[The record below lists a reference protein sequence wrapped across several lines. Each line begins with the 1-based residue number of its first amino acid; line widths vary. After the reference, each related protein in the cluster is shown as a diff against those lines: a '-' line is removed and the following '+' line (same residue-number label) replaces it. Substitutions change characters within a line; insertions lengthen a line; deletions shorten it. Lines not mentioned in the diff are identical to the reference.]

1 MYKTMSSNPHLDKV
15 IKSYIA
21 ANKELNE
28 LLNSSSPSLDKLNR
42 MQELH
47 KVIANYMADTEK
59 AIQQNKEDMKKGKKG
74 FWPFSR
80 KGGSRK
86 TSKTKRNRKY

>member
-1 MYKTMSSNPHLDKV
+1 MSSNPHLDKV
-15 IKSYIA
+15 IKSYVA

-28 LLNSSSPSLDKLNR
+28 LLNSSSPSLEKLNR

-47 KVIANYMADTEK
+47 KVISNYMADTDK

-86 TSKTKRNRKY
+86 SRKTSKTKRNRKY